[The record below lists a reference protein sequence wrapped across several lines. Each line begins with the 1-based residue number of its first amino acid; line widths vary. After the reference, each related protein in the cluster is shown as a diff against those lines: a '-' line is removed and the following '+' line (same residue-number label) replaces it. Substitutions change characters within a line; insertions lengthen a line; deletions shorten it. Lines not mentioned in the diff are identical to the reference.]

1 MKKIEKISDSINKYN
16 IYSTEGVI
24 DFFKE
29 IGIKIINFIKKMI
42 LALETFV
49 KMIIAKIYEWRLK
62 SKHDIYQ
69 NFKNQVF
76 NSLDLY
82 ITDRR
87 LQPKLIARCTDFI
100 ESMKLGFQSIEK
112 FSIDDDKQLS
122 WDLLSFFNS
131 NQSKLLENLVEKAN
145 YYRYEKDEKFLDSLF
160 YRDKEKQKMTLRNYF
175 GSCTYF
181 TPGDQCEDWVSDFDS
196 FYENIF
202 II

>member
-160 YRDKEKQKMTLRNYF
+160 LSR
-175 GSCTYF
+175 
-181 TPGDQCEDWVSDFDS
+181 
-196 FYENIF
+196 
-202 II
+202 